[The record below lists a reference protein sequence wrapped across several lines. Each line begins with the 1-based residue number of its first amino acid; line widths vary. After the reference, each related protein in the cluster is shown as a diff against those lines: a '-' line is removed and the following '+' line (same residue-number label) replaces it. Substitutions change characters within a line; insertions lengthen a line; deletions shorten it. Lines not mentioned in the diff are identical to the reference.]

1 MSLQSELFS
10 FCVLCTVLS
19 SWCRCPRPR
28 SPGQRL
34 RQRSLL
40 WFCGPVRPGRGKKP
54 FKTLYLRS
62 GAVALPP
69 LLIHCNVLLLQS
81 SEHNRSIDDLDE
93 EENHVLPPL
102 EESQVTQELRKE
114 VQGPPQ
120 VIRCGGEDGEK
131 GGGTTQRQRLNAG
144 APDSSL
150 VRRGRGEVILTGLL
164 YSRNQTRTWEMSV
177 YVLCEHVL
185 IINNLCLKARGLQAS
200 ALDLWC
206 PCTVVAMETG
216 ATGEERWHP
225 GGAWTSRSSWRWP
238 DCRRTCRAS
247 WRGCTP

>member
-1 MSLQSELFS
+1 M
-10 FCVLCTVLS
+10 
-19 SWCRCPRPR
+19 
-28 SPGQRL
+28 
-34 RQRSLL
+34 
-40 WFCGPVRPGRGKKP
+40 
-54 FKTLYLRS
+54 
-62 GAVALPP
+62 LPP

-102 EESQVTQELRKE
+102 EESQVTQELREE

-164 YSRNQTRTWEMSV
+164 YSRNQTRT
-177 YVLCEHVL
+177 
-185 IINNLCLKARGLQAS
+185 
-200 ALDLWC
+200 
-206 PCTVVAMETG
+206 
-216 ATGEERWHP
+216 
-225 GGAWTSRSSWRWP
+225 
-238 DCRRTCRAS
+238 
-247 WRGCTP
+247 